1 MLKVI
6 ALFLLP
12 ICVLGVKFNGTMK
25 TALGACSLCDPASY
39 CLQPLQAG
47 LLTVHFWPSATMVP
61 TGTPLHTY
69 VASVFALYPDC
80 NWIPPSLFAS
90 GRSLSAGIVMSD
102 ACFMGPQG
110 KARQPPLPYTAQN
123 ICGSFSPIPNL
134 GTTLVWRLGSMEI
147 IHPQCTG
154 AVDHGRNILT
164 FLPFSFYSGPA
175 KLCS

>member
-47 LLTVHFWPSATMVP
+47 FLTVHFWPSATMVP
-61 TGTPLHTY
+61 TGTPSLHTF

-90 GRSLSAGIVMSD
+90 GRSLGAGIIMSD

-110 KARQPPLPYTAQN
+110 RARQAPLPYTAQHN
-123 ICGSFSPIPNL
+123 CGSFSPIPIMVPPWYGDWRPWRSSTHSAL
-134 GTTLVWRLGSMEI
+134 GQWTMEEICWLSWHFPFTLGLQIM
-147 IHPQCTG
+147 
-154 AVDHGRNILT
+154 
-164 FLPFSFYSGPA
+164 
-175 KLCS
+175 